1 MCGGSLSFAAMSMF
15 VHLAQSYCDWQVT
28 ALARSGVALVV
39 TAISA
44 MASGVTFI
52 IWRPVTIWLRS
63 IAGSLSIVCTFFA
76 LARLPVS
83 DVLTLTNMF
92 PIWIAIL
99 SWPVL
104 GERPTA
110 GVWVAIFTSSVGV
123 VLIEQ
128 PHLAHQNSALVC
140 ALAASLCT
148 ALAMMGLNRLG
159 GVDPRAVVVHFSA
172 VSILFGLGAFFIFE
186 RTASTGQ
193 LWRGQAVGVLLAIGV
208 AATIG
213 QLLLTKAFGAGSA
226 APVSVIGLTQIVFAV
241 VFEIAF
247 FSRKYDRPTL
257 IGMAFIVLPTAWIM
271 SHRPKRAV
279 REPAITIRS
288 VGEEAATI

>member
-1 MCGGSLSFAAMSMF
+1 LKDDGLKPYLWMCAGSLSFAAMSMF
-15 VHLAQSYCDWQVT
+15 VHLAQPYCDWQVT
-28 ALARSGVALVV
+28 AIARSSVALIV

-44 MASGVTFI
+44 LASGVPFI
-52 IWRPVTIWLRS
+52 LWRPATIWLRS
-63 IAGSLSIVCTFFA
+63 IAGSVSIICTFFA

-92 PIWIAIL
+92 PVWIALL

-110 GVWVAIFTSSVGV
+110 GIWLAVFMSCVGV

-128 PHLAHQNSALVC
+128 PHLAQKNSAIFC

-159 GVDPRAVVVHFSA
+159 GIDPRAVVVHFSG
-172 VSILFGLGAFFIFE
+172 VSILFGLAAFFTFE
-186 RTASTGQ
+186 RASPVHE

-241 VFEIAF
+241 IFEIVVW
-247 FSRKYDRPTL
+247 SRQYDRSTVT
-257 IGMAFIVLPTAWIM
+257 GMAFIVLPTAWIM
-271 SHRPKRAV
+271 LKRV
-279 REPAITIRS
+279 
-288 VGEEAATI
+288 